1 MNKRLIQ
8 ITTPKHSMIYNSIY
22 VLLLPVDDSTL
33 CHFELLEHA
42 PRAGLQ
48 PWGDEGVGAPH
59 GVAPQRP
66 PAAQKKKHLSPTVWC
81 RNLPRLQQL
90 GGVAQAGLVQAAPG
104 WTLYKFQHYSILTIN
119 FLSCCLLYLL
129 IFSKLV
135 FCSAVWIK
143 IWSVGSC
150 FFVNLCSVLC
160 FFFSR

>member
-1 MNKRLIQ
+1 
-8 ITTPKHSMIYNSIY
+8 MIYNSIY

-59 GVAPQRP
+59 GVAPLRP
-66 PAAQKKKHLSPTVWC
+66 PAAQKTKHLSPTVWC

-104 WTLYKFQHYSILTIN
+104 WTLLMNFSTIQFWRY
-119 FLSCCLLYLL
+119 FLSCLYL

-135 FCSAVWIK
+135 FCSAGIK

-150 FFVNLCSVLC
+150 FFVNLLC
-160 FFFSR
+160 FFFLLKRRVFDMCCVSSWCSTTDN